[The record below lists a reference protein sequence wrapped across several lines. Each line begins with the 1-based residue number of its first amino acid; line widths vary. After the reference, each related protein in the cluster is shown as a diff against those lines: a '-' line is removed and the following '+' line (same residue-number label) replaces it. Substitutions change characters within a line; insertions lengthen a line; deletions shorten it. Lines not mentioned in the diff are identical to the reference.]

1 MRTIRLQDT
10 ASGELRELRPRVAG
24 RVGIYVCGPTI
35 YSRVH
40 IGNGR
45 PFVVFALLKRFL
57 VHEGYDV
64 TLVSN
69 LTDVNDKI
77 YAAASRDGVA
87 SAELAVAMGDH
98 YRADTDRL
106 GLGRPDVEPLATTS
120 MPAIIDLIADLV
132 ARDAAYAVDGD
143 VYFRVRR
150 DARYGSL
157 SHRDV
162 EQMDQGEGDDAPGG
176 SSIKED
182 RLDFALWKAT
192 KPGED
197 TAWDS
202 PWGRGRPGWH
212 IECSAMAEEALG
224 LGIEIHG
231 GGNDLVFPHH
241 ENEAAQTRCARDAE
255 LAGIWMHSGML
266 ELRGEK
272 MSKSVGNVL
281 PLHQA
286 IDEIGRDAIVLL
298 YASAHYR
305 KPLGFD
311 DQAIAGAQGSVRR
324 LRELARRIAANGGG
338 APAGDEEAMPGTAA
352 SEPGTAG
359 YGGAGHREAFFAELA
374 DDFNTAGAL
383 GHLWRWVREANAA
396 LDAGQ
401 GVDPVPLR
409 EMLDVLGLAG
419 VLGHDA
425 ADAGGGDGPDEA
437 ALALLAARD
446 AARAAR
452 DWPRAD
458 ALRDE
463 LAAAGWTVRD
473 GATGAELVR
482 VDR

>member
-10 ASGELRELRPRVAG
+10 AGGELRELRPRVDG
-24 RVGIYVCGPTI
+24 RIGIYVCGPTV

-45 PFVVFALLKRFL
+45 PFVVFSLLKRFL

-77 YAAASRDGVA
+77 YAAAVREGVP
-87 SAELAVAMGDH
+87 SGDLAVTMGDH

-150 DARYGSL
+150 DDRYGSL

-162 EQMDQGEGDDAPGG
+162 DQMDQGEGDDAPGG
-176 SSIKED
+176 ASLKED

-255 LAGIWMHSGML
+255 LAAIWMHTGML

-281 PLHQA
+281 PLHRA
-286 IDEIGRDAIVLL
+286 IDEIGRDALVLL

-324 LRELARRIAANGGG
+324 LRELGRRIAT
-338 APAGDEEAMPGTAA
+338 AGDPGAA
-352 SEPGTAG
+352 DAATDASGRPDP
-359 YGGAGHREAFFAELA
+359 HRDAFFAALA
-374 DDFNTAGAL
+374 DDFNTAAAL
-383 GHLWRWVREANAA
+383 GHLWRWVREANGT
-396 LDAGQ
+396 LDAGSP
-401 GVDPVPLR
+401 VDPAPLR
-409 EMLDVLGLAG
+409 EMLDVLALAD
-419 VLGHDA
+419 VLEPVDGHDA
-425 ADAGGGDGPDEA
+425 DDGPDDA

-446 AARAAR
+446 EARAAK
-452 DWPRAD
+452 DWARAD

-473 GATGAELVR
+473 GAGGAELVR
-482 VDR
+482 GDR